1 MLVNEHAARGVV
13 NSHPKV
19 GGVMKKSYTA
29 ILSLAVIAIA
39 GLLTIAGCEKGAD
52 TTIADVVEAVTP
64 DGAGGAG
71 GTGGAAGAPE
81 ITVVIEE
88 GEIED

>member
-1 MLVNEHAARGVV
+1 
-13 NSHPKV
+13 
-19 GGVMKKSYTA
+19 MKKSHTA
-29 ILSLAVIAIA
+29 ILSLVVIALA
-39 GLLTIAGCEKGAD
+39 GFLTIAGCEKGAD
-52 TTIADVVEAVTP
+52 TTVADVVEAVTP

-88 GEIED
+88 GKIED